1 MKNKIILLI
10 LSVLGSLTCWIIID
24 LFVVELQIWQYL
36 LIESLIVLSKML
48 YEKEKKR
55 LARN

>member
-10 LSVLGSLTCWIIID
+10 LAVLGSLTCWIIID

-55 LARN
+55 LA

>member
-10 LSVLGSLTCWIIID
+10 LSFLGSLTCWIIID

-36 LIESLIVLSKML
+36 LIELLIVLTKML

-55 LARN
+55 LNG

>member
-10 LSVLGSLTCWIIID
+10 LSFLGSLNCWIIID

-36 LIESLIVLSKML
+36 LIELLIVLTKML

-55 LARN
+55 LNG

>member
-55 LARN
+55 LP